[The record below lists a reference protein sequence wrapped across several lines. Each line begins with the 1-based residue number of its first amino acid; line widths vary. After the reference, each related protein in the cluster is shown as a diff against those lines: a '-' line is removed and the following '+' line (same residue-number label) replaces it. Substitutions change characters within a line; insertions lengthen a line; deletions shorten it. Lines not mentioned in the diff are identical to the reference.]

1 MTAAAYAT
9 PEVGKPA
16 PAFSAVDSNGKSVK
30 LSDYRGKTVVLEW
43 TNDGCPYVK
52 KHYASNNM
60 QILQKEEAAKGIVW
74 LTIIS
79 SAPGSQGY
87 MTGDEANKLTETR
100 GAAPS
105 AVVLDPEG
113 AVGHLYDA
121 RTTPHMFIVNGEG
134 ALVYMG
140 GIDDKATT
148 AVEDIKTA
156 KNYVRAA
163 LDDLSAGAPV
173 ENAVTRPYGCS
184 VKYKP
189 DS

>member
-1 MTAAAYAT
+1 M
-9 PEVGKPA
+9 
-16 PAFSAVDSNGKSVK
+16 
-30 LSDYRGKTVVLEW
+30 LEW

-60 QILQKEEAAKGIVW
+60 QTLQKEAAAKGIVW
-74 LTIIS
+74 LTIVS
-79 SAPGSQGY
+79 SAPGAQGHV
-87 MTGDEANKLTETR
+87 TGDEANKLTKAR
-100 GAAPS
+100 GAAPA

-113 AVGHLYDA
+113 ELGHLYDA

-134 ALVYMG
+134 TLVYMG

-148 AVEDIKTA
+148 DVEDIKTA

-163 LDDLSAGAPV
+163 LDDLAAETPI

-189 DS
+189 AS